1 MPPDK
6 RSGPRPVAGS
16 RPNINNFATATIP
29 RPAVTG
35 RRKRAARRRD
45 AVTCR
50 VSLLA
55 PGGRRTKW
63 WYLATCPAC
72 GAPHLGRAR
81 ELADVTG
88 TRRLPCRHWVVV
100 VVARTY
106 GREAAA

>member
-1 MPPDK
+1 MPPDAK
-6 RSGPRPVAGS
+6 RRPPPGS
-16 RPNINNFATATIP
+16 AARTESSPTATIP
-29 RPAVTG
+29 APAVTG
-35 RRKRAARRRD
+35 RRRRAARRRE
-45 AVTCR
+45 AALTCR

-55 PGGRRTKW
+55 PAGRRTRW

-88 TRRLPCRHWVVV
+88 TRRLPCRHRVVV